1 MTIDKHQWVRRQK
14 RGFTLVELLV
24 TISIMA
30 TVAGMFLV
38 AYRGAATEASNIKT
52 QSTIRKITEV
62 LNTRLQEYEN
72 TPVSFVTPIP
82 GNAVPALAA
91 TDAGYEPATV
101 LLERARLLALR
112 ELICLEMPDSP
123 ADIRWTAPSFQT
135 SGVPMP
141 DLRFTGLA
149 AAGSFVTVRAAQSS
163 RALRIIQKLSLN
175 GNVFQGPVPNWEVTN
190 ANAELLYLIVE
201 DSTING
207 SSAMELFGRTEVGDT
222 DNDGFLEFID
232 AYRHPIRWVRWP
244 SGFPS
249 TLRYHPDLL
258 DPALIDPVTKISR
271 FSGDSIDRMKVDPGL
286 RPNATGDTR
295 MLIPDIGT
303 FPLVASSGADGVFG
317 QRFAFGYVD
326 SYEHLN
332 GYELRPSDIA
342 GSVNG
347 YEIGMVTTGAVHPVS
362 GQTTK
367 FYSAR
372 DVLFPTPYG
381 VISTPD
387 PWYPRPRPP
396 LSTSDLSIYRL
407 GAVINP
413 AAFKDDVTNFD
424 INGASQ

>member
-1 MTIDKHQWVRRQK
+1 MRPIHKDLKSKRF

-62 LNTRLQEYEN
+62 LNTRLQDYEN
-72 TPVSFVTPIP
+72 APVSFVTPIP
-82 GNAVPALAA
+82 GNAVPALAT

-101 LLERARLLALR
+101 LRERARLLALR
-112 ELICLEMPDSP
+112 ELICLEMPDHP
-123 ADIRWTAPSFQT
+123 DDIRWTFATVQAQ
-135 SGVPMP
+135 GMP
-141 DLRFTGLA
+141 TTTIRSTGLVSQT
-149 AAGSFVTVRAAQSS
+149 AGGFFPVYTQLGASNRAM
-163 RALRIIQKLSLN
+163 RIMQKLSVAGTVPL
-175 GNVFQGPVPNWEVTN
+175 VPVQGWETTN
-190 ANAELLYLIVE
+190 ANSELLYLIVE

-232 AYRHPIRWVRWP
+232 AYRRPIRWVRWP

-258 DPALIDPVTKISR
+258 DPALIDPVTKVSR

-286 RPNATGDTR
+286 RPNASGDVKV
-295 MLIPDIGT
+295 LIPDIGT
-303 FPLVASSGADGVFG
+303 FPLVVSPGVDGVFG
-317 QRFAFGYVD
+317 QRFELDPASTPTPISGY
-326 SYEHLN
+326 SL
-332 GYELRPSDIA
+332 S
-342 GSVNG
+342 GSR
-347 YEIGMVTTGAVHPVS
+347 
-362 GQTTK
+362 
-367 FYSAR
+367 SAR
-372 DVLFPTPYG
+372 DVIFPTPYG
-381 VISTPD
+381 NIPMPD

-396 LSTSDLSIYRL
+396 LYGDDLSLYRL

-413 AAFKDDVTNFD
+413 SAFKDDVTNFD
-424 INGASQ
+424 INGAYQ

>member
-1 MTIDKHQWVRRQK
+1 MKPIQKDLKHRQL

-82 GNAVPALAA
+82 GNAIPALST

-123 ADIRWTAPSFQT
+123 ADIRWTAASFQT
-135 SGVPMP
+135 SGLPSP
-141 DLRFTGLA
+141 DPRFTGLA
-149 AAGSFVTVRAAQSS
+149 AAGSPVIVRAAQSS
-163 RALRIIQKLSLN
+163 RALRIMQKLSLN
-175 GNVFQGPVPNWEVTN
+175 GDVFQGPIPNWEVNN
-190 ANAELLYLIVE
+190 ANSELLYLVVE

-207 SSAMELFGRTEVGDT
+207 SSAMELFGRTEVADT

-232 AYRHPIRWVRWP
+232 AYRRPIRWVRWP

-258 DPALIDPVTKISR
+258 DPALIDPVTKVSR
-271 FSGDSIDRMKVDPGL
+271 FAGDSIDRMTVDPGL
-286 RPNATGDTR
+286 RTNATGNAR

-303 FPLVASSGADGVFG
+303 FPLVASSGADGIFG

-326 SYEHLN
+326 SFEHLN
-332 GYELRPSDIA
+332 GYELKPSDIA
-342 GSVNG
+342 GSVTG
-347 YEIGMVTTGAVHPVS
+347 YEIGLVTTGAAHPVS
-362 GQTTK
+362 GQPIK

-372 DVLFPTPYG
+372 DVIFPTPYG
-381 VISTPD
+381 NIPMPD

-396 LSTSDLSIYRL
+396 LYGDDLSLYRL
-407 GAVINP
+407 GKVINP
-413 AAFKDDVTNFD
+413 SAFKDDVTNFD
-424 INGASQ
+424 INGAYQ